1 MDRGKSFVCEHPK
14 MGRISRKI
22 FFDVLA
28 GILISYETRIYCG
41 ETLNLILP
49 NKLYFVTYLNKKIHL
64 LVPVLR

>member
-1 MDRGKSFVCEHPK
+1 MQ
-14 MGRISRKI
+14 KI
-22 FFDVLA
+22 FDVLA